1 MAWCAAAPSTSG
13 LNHQVA
19 HATGGPTPQH
29 QGRCKGTCPLD
40 SGFKR
45 ARRAWAIQVF
55 FAGGGAAC
63 GPLCKGADFLWV
75 VGLNHLMAHA
85 NRKMESNPPPTP
97 SARPRGQLKLGFGA
111 NLAAAT
117 WRPPQPLPT
126 VTPHAPT
133 VAGVKPPGGPVPPL
147 SDPCD
152 PRAATAPVGSGFWHG
167 AFWGCAAAPP
177 RTQVCRF
184 YLNHAKRWPS
194 DPARP
199 VDFWLNH
206 LEAQS
211 GP

>member
-1 MAWCAAAPSTSG
+1 M
-13 LNHQVA
+13 
-19 HATGGPTPQH
+19 
-29 QGRCKGTCPLD
+29 
-40 SGFKR
+40 
-45 ARRAWAIQVF
+45 
-55 FAGGGAAC
+55 GGGVKPPD
-63 GPLCKGADFLWV
+63 GPRQQKNGQ
-75 VGLNHLMAHA
+75 HP
-85 NRKMESNPPPTP
+85 PPPTP

-126 VTPHAPT
+126 VTPIAPT

-177 RTQVCRF
+177 STQVCRF

-199 VDFWLNH
+199 VDFLVKPPG
-206 LEAQS
+206 
-211 GP
+211 GPEWPLKNLGPWGPPPVHRFACSFK